1 MKRML
6 VAILA
11 ALSLSMLAFGALAQQ
26 PGRPFGPGPGGR
38 QGAPDG
44 RFQGFD
50 GGRGEHRPREAVW
63 PQRAVDGPGG
73 PHGPGRMS
81 PEERQQLRRDIDA
94 HGRDIYRQE
103 RERQ

>member
-6 VAILA
+6 VATLA
-11 ALSLSMLAFGALAQQ
+11 ALTLMITAFEAAAQQ

-38 QGAPDG
+38 GNPDG

-50 GGRGEHRPREAVW
+50 GGRGEPQRAREAVW
-63 PQRAVDGPGG
+63 PQRGMDGPGG